1 MYLIFYT
8 RVLLILIC
16 LNFFNFFYIY
26 ISGGHNEL
34 TRYSSEDV
42 SGNESSE
49 ALKMTETERQAT
61 FNRHKEEMQ
70 KKRRKKKRTSSSLHS
85 STFQGTK

>member
-1 MYLIFYT
+1 MAFLF
-8 RVLLILIC
+8 C
-16 LNFFNFFYIY
+16 FC
-26 ISGGHNEL
+26 SAGGHNEI

-49 ALKMTETERQAT
+49 APKMTEIERQAEQ
-61 FNRHKEEMQ
+61 NRHKEEMQ

-85 STFQGTK
+85 STFQGELLLLL